1 MSKETVSWG
10 RYEELRPDQIE
21 AIKNKRSVAYIPWG
35 AIEYHGIHNP
45 IGLDGI
51 KAYGLCLEL
60 AQVAGG
66 CVLPTV
72 YHATSTIKT
81 IKDLAHRQHSIEHSE
96 DLLKLLAEELFLQL
110 ADEGFRVVVLLTG
123 HAGQPHM
130 DILKEA
136 AIECEKKCPNSRF
149 WAIAEFDIVEDSVL
163 VANHSA
169 RGETALQLHYRPDL
183 VALDRL
189 DEGDAPTLERDAVW
203 GEDPRL
209 ATEKEGA
216 EIAGAFVEAAKKRI
230 DVLLDESI

>member
-1 MSKETVSWG
+1 MLWG

-21 AIKNKRSVAYIPWG
+21 AIKSERSVAYIPWG

-60 AQVAGG
+60 AQEAGG

-72 YHATSTIKT
+72 YHATSTIKAV
-81 IKDLAHRQHSIEHSE
+81 KDLAHRRHSIEHSE
-96 DLLKLLAEELFLQL
+96 ELLKLLAEELFLQL

-130 DILKEA
+130 DILKKA
-136 AIECEKKCPNSRF
+136 AKECEKKCPGSRF
-149 WAIAEFDIVEDSVL
+149 WAIAEFDILEDSVL

-169 RGETALQLHYRPDL
+169 RGETALQLHYRSDL
-183 VALDRL
+183 VALDLL
-189 DEGDAPTLERDAVW
+189 DDGDAPTLEHDAVW
-203 GEDPRL
+203 GEDPRP
-209 ATEKEGA
+209 ATAEEGA
-216 EIAGAFVEAAKKRI
+216 KIAEAFVKAAKTKI
-230 DVLLDESI
+230 DELLQQST

>member
-1 MSKETVSWG
+1 MLWG

-21 AIKNKRSVAYIPWG
+21 AIKSEHSVAYIPWG
-35 AIEYHGIHNP
+35 AIEYHGNHNP

-60 AQVAGG
+60 AQAAGG

-81 IKDLAHRQHSIEHSE
+81 VKDLEHRRHSIEHSE
-96 DLLKLLAEELFLQL
+96 ELLKLLAEELFLQL
-110 ADEGFRVVVLLTG
+110 ADEGFKVVLLLTG

-130 DILKEA
+130 DILKEVA
-136 AIECEKKCPNSRF
+136 KECEKKCTGSKF
-149 WAIAEFDIVEDSVL
+149 LAIAEFDILDDSVL

-169 RGETALQLHYRPDL
+169 RGETALQLHYRSDL
-183 VALDRL
+183 VALEQL
-189 DEGDAPTLERDAVW
+189 GEGDAPTLEKDAVW

-209 ATEKEGA
+209 ATAAEGA
-216 EIAGAFVEAAKKRI
+216 LIAAAFVRAGKAKV
-230 DVLLDESI
+230 DELLKSV